1 MPASTTHRRIAEV
14 PDSNY
19 KQEIIDKINRYYKP
33 FKTKRMKKLIIL
45 FIAALLPVV
54 ATAADTVSDS
64 PPLTKKEQRRTLR
77 GYKGFVELGMGATR
91 HDLIWIN
98 GEKSECHKPR
108 GFGIEVLT
116 THGFQFN
123 NFFFLGGG
131 VGINECTETNVMV
144 PIFGDLRVNIIN
156 KRISPVFDAKCGYAV
171 GDHYGV
177 YFSFNAGVRF
187 GFKRNPKSA
196 IYTMFEVSY
205 IEDTEII
212 DSSDCL
218 RYFLKIGYEF

>member
-1 MPASTTHRRIAEV
+1 
-14 PDSNY
+14 
-19 KQEIIDKINRYYKP
+19 
-33 FKTKRMKKLIIL
+33 MKKLIIL
-45 FIAALLPVV
+45 FIAVLLPVV
-54 ATAADTVSDS
+54 ATAADTGNMDEENV
-64 PPLTKKEQRRTLR
+64 TKLIARNTMR
-77 GYKGFVELGMGATR
+77 GYHGFVELGMGVTR

-98 GEKSECHKPR
+98 GEKSEYHKPR

-116 THGFQFN
+116 AHGFQFN

-156 KRISPVFDAKCGYAV
+156 KRISPVIDIKGGYAV

-177 YFSFNAGVRF
+177 YFSFNAGARF

-205 IEDTEII
+205 IEDAELIDI
-212 DSSDCL
+212 KDSSDCL

>member
-1 MPASTTHRRIAEV
+1 MRKIIILLIATLLSAGAYAADIGNMNGEKV
-14 PDSNY
+14 A
-19 KQEIIDKINRYYKP
+19 
-33 FKTKRMKKLIIL
+33 KLI
-45 FIAALLPVV
+45 ARN
-54 ATAADTVSDS
+54 TM
-64 PPLTKKEQRRTLR
+64 R
-77 GYKGFVELGMGATR
+77 GYHGFVELGMGVTI

-98 GEKSECHKPR
+98 GEKSEYHKPR

-144 PIFGDLRVNIIN
+144 PIFGDLRVNVIN
-156 KRISPVFDAKCGYAV
+156 KRISPVVDLKGGYAV

-177 YFSFNAGVRF
+177 YFSFNAGARF

-205 IEDTEII
+205 IEEEELIDIT

>member
-1 MPASTTHRRIAEV
+1 MR
-14 PDSNY
+14 
-19 KQEIIDKINRYYKP
+19 KFII
-33 FKTKRMKKLIIL
+33 MIL
-45 FIAALLPVV
+45 AVLLPAGMY
-54 ATAADTVSDS
+54 ATDTAPGS
-64 PPLTKKEQRRTLR
+64 PQLTKKEQRRTLR